1 MPCLKTLS
9 LRLTDLSRDELTEL
23 GLSNESTR
31 VKSSVAKSKQ
41 GILYGQETDS
51 YQKTADRTGATLSKE
66 ERVKCLLLYSLWE
79 LEWLYPTLM

>member
-1 MPCLKTLS
+1 MPCLNTLS
-9 LRLTDLSRDELTEL
+9 LRLTDLSRNELTEL

-51 YQKTADRTGATLSKE
+51 YQKTADRTVAMLSKE